1 MVVVGFTNLSAV
13 LWPEVDHEYWCMNIG
28 WRDNK
33 REALKD
39 HCQCH
44 FRLDHGKILTNTDR
58 RAHAKGSVCT
68 EVIPPAAISKSPWIE
83 LISVSAP
90 DAGVMVNVDDGEF
103 KLCAGRDVKFA

>member
-39 HCQCH
+39 HCQCY
-44 FRLDHGKILTNTDR
+44 FRLDHGKILTNTD
-58 RAHAKGSVCT
+58 
-68 EVIPPAAISKSPWIE
+68 
-83 LISVSAP
+83 
-90 DAGVMVNVDDGEF
+90 
-103 KLCAGRDVKFA
+103 